1 MADENS
7 ESPKNE
13 SSWAIDEFNIS
24 NPLRNLLGAFRQ
36 SLEPRPGAQ
45 TEREA
50 EPHTGLTT
58 HDAADAQISQ
68 NQPTAIM
75 EGRRGLAR
83 TRSQKANPMPR
94 LDQPALQQS
103 TEVSSGSIGC
113 TNGQKVLSRLSQ
125 MPEVGER
132 GMPGFANPSGGRGP
146 LGSRS
151 SRTPMSSSRQQGGD
165 SGFGVGVGVRR
176 HSGCLG
182 VGVRR
187 FPTPSPRLARQ
198 MALRRAIQARAKSEE
213 SQDKK
218 TAENLEPIGADG
230 ILEESSGTIDEIID
244 EEGAVEDGESENTEN
259 EVEVVAEI
267 QVDGDAPEQGMFG
280 ISKKKLDRSKVVWCY
295 IPVLTLVFSPLFIG
309 FGGADMVYWQKAQ
322 DYQANSADRWQ
333 TSLCQIESHP
343 EIIQTY
349 CSGNGNADT
358 ANYCRYQCKLRVKM
372 NEYTNDDGSLKVLEA
387 LKLAVWTKPNLL
399 YQEGKTHPAR
409 QFTTRKAAK
418 KFRDKYVQDEWYVCY
433 HKGGDENGPKR
444 LAMKVGGKP
453 FKRSLKQSIMCFWIG
468 IGCLVVPVV
477 VLILY
482 GIAKIEETCTPRQLP
497 ATAQAAARADQG
509 NVSEMSRFPYS
520 GYERRTVG
528 AIKATHV

>member
-7 ESPKNE
+7 ESPNNE
-13 SSWAIDEFNIS
+13 SSWAIDEFNIR

-36 SLEPRPGAQ
+36 SPEPRPGAQ

-75 EGRRGLAR
+75 EGRRGVAR

-103 TEVSSGSIGC
+103 TEVSSGSIGR
-113 TNGQKVLSRLSQ
+113 TNGQKVPWLLPQ
-125 MPEVGER
+125 MPGVGGR

-151 SRTPMSSSRQQGGD
+151 SRTPMSSSRQ
-165 SGFGVGVGVRR
+165 
-176 HSGCLG
+176 
-182 VGVRR
+182 
-187 FPTPSPRLARQ
+187 

-213 SQDKK
+213 SKDKK

-280 ISKKKLDRSKVVWCY
+280 ISKKKLDRSKVVWFF

-372 NEYTNDDGSLKVLEA
+372 NEYTNDDGSLKVLKA

-399 YQEGKTHPAR
+399 YKAGWA

-453 FKRSLKQSIMCFWIG
+453 FKRSINDSFIVLWIG
-468 IGCLVVPVV
+468 IGILAFPVV
-477 VLILY
+477 ILILY
-482 GIAKIEETCTPRQLP
+482 CSADEIEETHLDEQDKPYCSESCRTGEFSLDKPRE
-497 ATAQAAARADQG
+497 RMDIFMYG
-509 NVSEMSRFPYS
+509 CVDCCVDFWNSPY
-520 GYERRTVG
+520 
-528 AIKATHV
+528 

>member
-1 MADENS
+1 
-7 ESPKNE
+7 
-13 SSWAIDEFNIS
+13 
-24 NPLRNLLGAFRQ
+24 
-36 SLEPRPGAQ
+36 
-45 TEREA
+45 
-50 EPHTGLTT
+50 
-58 HDAADAQISQ
+58 
-68 NQPTAIM
+68 
-75 EGRRGLAR
+75 
-83 TRSQKANPMPR
+83 
-94 LDQPALQQS
+94 
-103 TEVSSGSIGC
+103 
-113 TNGQKVLSRLSQ
+113 
-125 MPEVGER
+125 
-132 GMPGFANPSGGRGP
+132 
-146 LGSRS
+146 
-151 SRTPMSSSRQQGGD
+151 MSSS
-165 SGFGVGVGVRR
+165 
-176 HSGCLG
+176 
-182 VGVRR
+182 
-187 FPTPSPRLARQ
+187 RQ

-213 SQDKK
+213 SKDKK

-259 EVEVVAEI
+259 KVEVVAEI

-349 CSGNGNADT
+349 CSDNGEMHDD
-358 ANYCRYQCKLRVKM
+358 YCRYQCKLRVKM
-372 NEYTNDDGSLKVLEA
+372 NEYTNDDGSLKVLKA

-399 YQEGKTHPAR
+399 YKAGWA

-453 FKRSLKQSIMCFWIG
+453 FKRKLKQSIMCFWIG
-468 IGCLVVPVV
+468 IGCLAVPVV
-477 VLILY
+477 VLTLY
-482 GIAKIEETCTPRQLP
+482 CIAKIEETYTPRQFP
-497 ATAQAAARADQG
+497 ATAQAADQG
-509 NVSEMSRFPYS
+509 NVSEMSQFSYC
-520 GYERRTVG
+520 GYERRTVD

>member
-7 ESPKNE
+7 ESPNNE
-13 SSWAIDEFNIS
+13 SSWAIDEFNIR

-75 EGRRGLAR
+75 EGRRGVAR

-113 TNGQKVLSRLSQ
+113 TNGQKVPWRLSQ
-125 MPEVGER
+125 MPGVGGR
-132 GMPGFANPSGGRGP
+132 GMPGFANPSGSRGP

-151 SRTPMSSSRQQGGD
+151 SRTPMSSSRQM
-165 SGFGVGVGVRR
+165 
-176 HSGCLG
+176 
-182 VGVRR
+182 
-187 FPTPSPRLARQ
+187 T
-198 MALRRAIQARAKSEE
+198 LRRAIQARAKSEE
-213 SQDKK
+213 SKDKK

-280 ISKKKLDRSKVVWCY
+280 ISKKKLDRSKVVWFF

-372 NEYTNDDGSLKVLEA
+372 NEYTNDDGSLKVLKA

-399 YQEGKTHPAR
+399 YQKSSK
-409 QFTTRKAAK
+409 FTTRKAAK

-453 FKRSLKQSIMCFWIG
+453 FKRSINDSFIVLWIG
-468 IGCLVVPVV
+468 IGILAFPVV
-477 VLILY
+477 ILILY
-482 GIAKIEETCTPRQLP
+482 CSADEIEESHLDEQDKPR
-497 ATAQAAARADQG
+497 
-509 NVSEMSRFPYS
+509 
-520 GYERRTVG
+520 ERM
-528 AIKATHV
+528 AILIHGCKCGKESWDECLWDCCCRDEFSTEPMKVDPV